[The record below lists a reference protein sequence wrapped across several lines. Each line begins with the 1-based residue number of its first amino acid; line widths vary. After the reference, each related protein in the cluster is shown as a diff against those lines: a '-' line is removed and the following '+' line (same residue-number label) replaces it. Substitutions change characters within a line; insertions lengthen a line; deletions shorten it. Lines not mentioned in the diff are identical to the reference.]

1 MNVWRYHNE
10 ISLYNKYNNK
20 IKNGKRLLMKM
31 WAGFREITTYNQHL
45 KVRNHGTLIAPLN
58 LKEIRRKEFLEP
70 GNYCV
75 FKEPSIGVTH
85 CHPSERKLGK

>member
-1 MNVWRYHNE
+1 
-10 ISLYNKYNNK
+10 
-20 IKNGKRLLMKM
+20 
-31 WAGFREITTYNQHL
+31 
-45 KVRNHGTLIAPLN
+45 VRNHGTLIAPLN
-58 LKEIRRKEFLEP
+58 LKEIGRKEFLEP